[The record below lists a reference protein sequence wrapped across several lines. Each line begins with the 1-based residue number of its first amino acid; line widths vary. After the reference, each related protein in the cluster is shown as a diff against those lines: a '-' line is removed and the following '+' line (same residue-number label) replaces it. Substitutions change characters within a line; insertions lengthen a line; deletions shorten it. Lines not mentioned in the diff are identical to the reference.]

1 MKGRGGYDIRRRRR
15 REIEALVQDLGP
27 AETDDYPRHLVLWAQ
42 ALPENAD
49 RMIGILRNASRR
61 MPRNHRRRGA
71 RHHRESPKHVAP
83 ADPRW
88 LGPGA
93 RSHLRKT

>member
-27 AETDDYPRHLVLWAQ
+27 AETDDYPRYLVLWAQ

-61 MPRNHRRRGA
+61 MGHEIIEDEA
-71 RHHRESPKHVAP
+71 R
-83 ADPRW
+83 D
-88 LGPGA
+88 
-93 RSHLRKT
+93 T